1 METTPWYADYSKV
14 IGILMF
20 LGGLSLVLVGQTEI
34 GIPLLAAASG
44 VALGKTGTT
53 KVAPVL
59 LAGILAFS
67 VMSCSAPRMVSVD
80 AIEPALVEVINR
92 HDAYVQA
99 DSTLDTYLKTLYLR
113 TTELLKKLLEEAKS
127 Q

>member
-1 METTPWYADYSKV
+1 MEWYKDYSKV

>member
-1 METTPWYADYSKV
+1 MEWYKDYSKV

-80 AIEPALVEVINR
+80 AIEPALTSVIER

>member
-1 METTPWYADYSKV
+1 MEEKKWWENYQSVLGLLMLAAGLTLTI
-14 IGILMF
+14 IGN
-20 LGGLSLVLVGQTEI
+20 TEV
-34 GIPLLAAASG
+34 GIPLLAAATG
-44 VALGKTGTT
+44 IGLGKTGTT